1 MNLQKTILCLVW
13 CHLCVTVGAHNTRI
27 DSLEC
32 ILASYR
38 GDDLRKTDLLRDL
51 SFEYRDINPQKCKAY
66 AEQALELAQS
76 IGSKLKEGSA
86 HNALG
91 IYYYFVDMYYQA
103 YVHYKQAEKLLI
115 ENGDPK
121 ELKEIFYN
129 LMNVFIFVH
138 DGDSA
143 TYYANKLLDM
153 AVAEGDMPSE
163 IGARYALGRIR
174 FRNDYG
180 RQEKL
185 DYNLDLFRKSARMD
199 DNITY
204 IVALCC
210 GESYTEMKR
219 YREGLAYLHRAR
231 QYFEAHEE
239 TGFAME
245 AHLRLAETYT
255 NMSQTDSAELYM
267 QKVLASPSLYEETK
281 LRLFKNQAMLDSVKG
296 DCWGALARYK
306 VFHHFADSIAEQK
319 SSSVMTGMINW
330 HNMKNENQ
338 ALQREQQKQRLLI
351 YILAVTLVVIL
362 ALIALLAYYSWLTK
376 KKNQELKKLH
386 HVKDKLFSVVAH
398 DLRSP
403 IGALASMLKLVNE
416 NMLDTDTQT
425 ELLKSISNRVDDT
438 YGLLDNLL
446 HWSKS
451 QMQGIVPSLAYFDV
465 QATSCLVTNSLQ
477 GIAAGKQI
485 RLDNR
490 IEKLQAYADKDMF
503 AVVIRNL
510 TMNALKYTFT
520 GGEVS
525 LESELLGDE
534 LVISVKDNGTGM
546 TQDVQDRLFKLSE
559 TTSKRGTNNETG
571 TGLGLVLCADFVK
584 TNGGRIWF
592 ESKPAQGSIFFFSL
606 PILPKA

>member
-1 MNLQKTILCLVW
+1 M
-13 CHLCVTVGAHNTRI
+13 
-27 DSLEC
+27 
-32 ILASYR
+32 LASYC

-51 SFEYRDINPQKCKAY
+51 SFEYRDIDPQKCKEY
-66 AEQALELAQS
+66 ARQALDLAQS
-76 IGSKLKEGSA
+76 VGSKLKEGSA

-91 IYYYFVDMYYQA
+91 IYYYFVDKHYQA

-129 LMNVFIFVH
+129 LMNIFIFVH

-163 IGARYALGRIR
+163 ITARYALGQIR
-174 FRNDYG
+174 FENYYG
-180 RQEKL
+180 QQEEL
-185 DYNLDLFRKSARMD
+185 DYYLDLFRKAARVD

-210 GESYTEMKR
+210 AEAYVEMKR
-219 YREGLAYLHRAR
+219 YREGLSYLHRAR

-239 TGFAME
+239 TGYVME
-245 AHLRLAETYT
+245 ACLRLAEAYT
-255 NMSQTDSAELYM
+255 SMSQVDSAELYM
-267 QKVLASPSLYEETK
+267 QKVLTSPVLYENVK
-281 LRLFKNQAMLDSVKG
+281 LRLFENRAMLDSIKG
-296 DCWGALARYK
+296 DCWSALANYK
-306 VFHHFADSIAEQK
+306 VFHHLADSIAWQK
-319 SSSVMTGMINW
+319 SSNEMIGRINW
-330 HNMKNENQ
+330 YNTKNENQ
-338 ALQREQQKQRLLI
+338 MLQQEKQKNHQMI
-351 YILAVTLVVIL
+351 YFLTVTLMVIL
-362 ALIALLAYYSWLTK
+362 ILVALLAYYYWLKK
-376 KKNQELKKLH
+376 KKNKELKELH

-403 IGALASMLKLVNE
+403 IGALMSMLRLVNE
-416 NMLDTDTQT
+416 NMLDANSQA
-425 ELLKSISNRVDDT
+425 ELLKGISNRVDDT

-451 QMQGIVPSLAYFDV
+451 QMQGIVPSPVYFDV
-465 QATSCLVTNSLQ
+465 QASSQSVTNSLQ
-477 GIAAGKQI
+477 GIAAEKHI

-490 IEKLQAYADKDMF
+490 IKQQQAYADKDMF
-503 AVVIRNL
+503 AVVVRNL
-510 TMNALKYTFT
+510 TMNALKYTFKE
-520 GGEVS
+520 GEVT
-525 LESELLGDE
+525 LESELSGNE

-546 TQDVQDRLFKLSE
+546 TQDVQDKLFGLSK
-559 TTSKRGTNNETG
+559 TASKRGTNNENG

-606 PILPKA
+606 PVHPDTKPQTAI